1 MIFWGLSHPE
11 LFYELGVHQDLQVF
25 CKAASQLD
33 CPQYIMVPGVV
44 PAQVQDL
51 ALLSVEL
58 HQVPLKPFLQP
69 AEAPLDNPLVYQP
82 MGCLST
88 YCQLPPFLNYSEQWS
103 HEQPIRSL
111 GRSTAEHCSKTCR
124 ALDQVYQGTAKLSS
138 FVSKRT
144 TAAPGKVKG
153 ANGDPGN

>member
-1 MIFWGLSHPE
+1 
-11 LFYELGVHQDLQVF
+11 
-25 CKAASQLD
+25 
-33 CPQYIMVPGVV
+33 MVPGVV